1 MMAKKTAVPTTTRP
15 VIKGGKTQKDK
26 YDQALYQQNLFIVM
40 ALNMSW
46 QLAIVVIVP
55 LVGGYKL
62 DQHFDSSPIYTVIGL
77 VITVLA
83 SFAVLY
89 RTLLDAKN
97 RTGYKDKE
105 SSK

>member
-1 MMAKKTAVPTTTRP
+1 MMAEKTAVPTTTRP
-15 VIKGGKTQKDK
+15 VIKGGMTQKDK

-46 QLAIVVIVP
+46 QLAVVVIVP

-62 DQHFDSSPIYTVIGL
+62 DQHFDSSPIYTIIGL
-77 VITVLA
+77 VVAVLA
-83 SFAVLY
+83 SFGVLY
-89 RTLLDAKN
+89 RILREAKD